1 MSFSLD
7 SAVLEHMLSRLH
19 AYLPWIKRM
28 KEGMVLALIAFT
40 AQWMVKEQC
49 WVVEEAS
56 EQITE
61 YGKGEVNFM
70 EFLKDLM

>member
-1 MSFSLD
+1 M
-7 SAVLEHMLSRLH
+7 
-19 AYLPWIKRM
+19 KRM
-28 KEGMVLALIAFT
+28 KEGMVLALIAFI

-61 YGKGEVNFM
+61 YGKGEVNFR